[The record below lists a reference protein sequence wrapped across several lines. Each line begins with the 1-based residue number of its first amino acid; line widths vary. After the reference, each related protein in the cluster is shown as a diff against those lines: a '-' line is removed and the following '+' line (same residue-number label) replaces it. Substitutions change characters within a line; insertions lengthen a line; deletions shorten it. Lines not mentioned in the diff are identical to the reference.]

1 MSAQART
8 VILLFAALWLG
19 QAAWASPDLARAWG
33 EGAGALRNVLAGER
47 AGLGRDAAAEAVP
60 GPETRL
66 QLMRFAGQA
75 DQLAHAIDR
84 VAGPADLGCIFRGLS
99 EEVGVQLDVLDDPQA
114 TPAQRGE
121 ALRRLEKA
129 ADDAVAVA
137 RAAEIVLI
145 KGAAAG
151 DRSSAAGCAGG
162 GVVRPDF

>member
-8 VILLFAALWLG
+8 LILLFAALWLG

-33 EGAGALRNVLAGER
+33 EGAGTLRSALAGER
-47 AGLGRDAAAEAVP
+47 AGLKRDTAAEAVP
-60 GPETRL
+60 GAQTRL

-75 DQLAHAIDR
+75 DQLAHAIDG
-84 VAGPADLGCIFRGLS
+84 VAGPQDLGCIFRGLS

-137 RAAEIVLI
+137 RAAEIVFS
-145 KGAAAG
+145 KGAAEG
-151 DRSSAAGCAGG
+151 DGSSEAGCAGG
-162 GVVRPDF
+162 GVARLDF